1 MPSLI
6 LLALST
12 LVSEDLACIAAGVM
26 IARGDL
32 GFLPGVA
39 ACFAGIFA
47 RDLLLYFAGRS
58 GGALGRRLVRESRL
72 KNASGWIQRRGVRIV
87 FLSRFTPGLRLP
99 VYVAA
104 GFLQV
109 PLGRFAGSLAL
120 AAAAWTPILVGAAT
134 LFGDRLLPATGLPL
148 ALAVLYAMLRLP
160 QWLLVWEKR
169 RRAVGFL
176 RRKLRWEFWPSWAAY
191 LPLTPYFLWLGWK
204 HRSATVFTLS
214 NPGIESGG
222 LVGESKSEILR
233 RLACVPGL
241 VPPFHLLPAS
251 AGFAERAALAL
262 QLGGFPIVLKP
273 DTGERG
279 AGVRVIRDVA
289 ELRDYLR
296 EHPEDVIAQEY
307 APGHEFG
314 ILYARDPDEPKG
326 RIVSI
331 TSKVF
336 PAVTGDGK
344 RTLAELILD
353 DDRAVCLGSWYLKVH
368 GQDSGRVPA
377 PGESVQL
384 VEVGSHSRGTVFLD
398 GFAIWTQ
405 ALEHAIDR
413 AAKAHPGF
421 YLGRFDIRAPS
432 IEALK
437 AGHSFRVIELNG
449 VSSEPAHIYD
459 PAVSIVAAYAALMR
473 HWRMAFEFGAKN
485 RALGHAPMSVRELLD
500 LLFSAEARAAKRNL
514 PPMQEEYSG

>member
-12 LVSEDLACIAAGVM
+12 LISEDLACIAAGVM

-32 GFLPGVA
+32 AFLPGVA
-39 ACFAGIFA
+39 ACFAGIFLG
-47 RDLLLYFAGRS
+47 DLLLYVAGRS
-58 GGALGRRLVRESRL
+58 GGVFARRLVPDHRL
-72 KNASGWIQRRGVRIV
+72 KQASEWIQRRGMRIV
-87 FLSRFTPGLRLP
+87 FISRFTPGLRLP
-99 VYVAA
+99 VYVAS
-104 GFLQV
+104 GFLHV
-109 PLGRFAGSLAL
+109 PLRSFAGSLAL
-120 AAAAWTPILVGAAT
+120 AAAAWTPLLVGAAM
-134 LFGDRLLPATGLPL
+134 LFGERLTRVASLPV
-148 ALAVLYAMLRLP
+148 ALVVLYAMLRLL
-160 QWLLVWEKR
+160 QWLLVWENR
-169 RRAVGFL
+169 RRAAGFL
-176 RRKLRWEFWPSWAAY
+176 KRKLRWEFWPSWAAY
-191 LPLTPYFLWLGWK
+191 LPMTPYFLWLGWK
-204 HRSATVFTLS
+204 HRSATIFTLS

-222 LVGESKSEILR
+222 LIGESKSEILR
-233 RLACVPGL
+233 RLASRPGL

-251 AGFAERAALAL
+251 AGFEERAALAL

-289 ELRDYLR
+289 GLHDYLR

-314 ILYARDPDEPKG
+314 ILYARHPGEPKG

-336 PAVTGDGK
+336 PTVTGDGQ
-344 RTLAELILD
+344 RTLAQLILD
-353 DDRAVCLGSWYLKVH
+353 DDRAVCLVSWYLTVH
-368 GQDSGRVPA
+368 GQGSGRVPA
-377 PGESVQL
+377 QGETVQL

-398 GFAIWTQ
+398 GWAIWTQ
-405 ALEHAIDR
+405 ALEDAVDR

-459 PAVSIVAAYAALMR
+459 PGVSIVAAYAALMR

-485 RALGHAPMSVRELLD
+485 RELGHAPMRVRELLE
-500 LLFSAEARAAKRNL
+500 LLFSAEARAGKRNL